1 MSPSRS
7 QGGSDW
13 LMELRPEVEALRHE
27 LRRFLENEVEPRSG
41 KIDQEDAIPPDIVA
55 KARELGL
62 FGLTIPE
69 QFGGTGLDL
78 AGKCSAEVELGRSNY
93 GFATLIGNHTGISCS
108 AIVEH
113 GNDAQR
119 AMYLPRMAS
128 GEWIAS
134 FCLTEAESGSD
145 PSSMRTWA
153 VKSGDRW
160 ILTGEKIYITNAPEA
175 HVFTVMAVTDATK
188 GIRGISAFIVE
199 RDFPGVTVGRSEK
212 KMGMHGAH
220 TATVSFAECE
230 VPSCNLLG
238 QEGRGY
244 VQALQALTRGRVTLA
259 ARCVGMLERILEI
272 SVDYAK
278 LRQQGGRPI
287 GEYQAIQMKLA
298 DMAVG
303 LDAARMLVHRAI
315 ATLQRGERGTREASV
330 AKLYASEALN
340 AAADNAVQI
349 HGGMGYMREAG
360 VERFYR
366 DARVTKIYEGTSEI
380 QRLIIARSLLRAE

>member
-1 MSPSRS
+1 
-7 QGGSDW
+7 
-13 LMELRPEVEALRHE
+13 MELPPEAQALRQE

-41 KIDQEDAIPPDIVA
+41 HIDQEDAIPPDIVA

-62 FGLTIPE
+62 FGITIPE
-69 QFGGTGLDL
+69 QYGGTGLDL
-78 AGKCSAEVELGRSNY
+78 AGKCALEEELGRSNY

-108 AIVEH
+108 VIVEH
-113 GNDAQR
+113 GNDTQR

-128 GEWIAS
+128 GEWIGS

-145 PSSMRTWA
+145 PASLRTRA
-153 VKSGDRW
+153 VKSDDRW

-175 HVFTVMAVTDATK
+175 HVFTVMAVTDPTK

-199 RDFPGVTVGRSEK
+199 RNFSGIAVGRSEK

-220 TATVSFAECE
+220 TATVSFSKCE
-230 VPSCNLLG
+230 VPSGNLLG
-238 QEGRGY
+238 LEGRGY
-244 VQALQALTRGRVTLA
+244 IQALQALTRGRVTLA

-272 SVDYAK
+272 SVEYAK
-278 LRQQGGRPI
+278 LRKQGGRPI
-287 GEYQAIQMKLA
+287 GEYQAIQLKLA

-303 LDAARMLVHRAI
+303 LDAARLLVQRAI

-330 AKLYASEALN
+330 AKLFASEALN

-366 DARVTKIYEGTSEI
+366 DARITKIYEGTSEI
-380 QRLIIARSLLRAE
+380 QRLIIARSLLQAE